1 MSPIKRLRKFVAE
14 HPELHMFGTQGGFGD
29 LIGRSESYVRALE
42 SNGKITDKIAKQI
55 QDRTG
60 VDFRW
65 LLDPGDA
72 CSVIPAV
79 TGGGLTHE
87 MVLQKVRK
95 EIDSNLKKARRL
107 EEVSFSPESS
117 TSRYAKLVDGLL
129 AAWRDKL
136 IDELEEGDRANFDDL
151 MTRLG
156 EGK

>member
-1 MSPIKRLRKFVAE
+1 
-14 HPELHMFGTQGGFGD
+14 MFGTQGGFGD
-29 LIGRSESYVRALE
+29 LIGRPESYVRALE

-65 LLDPGDA
+65 LLDPGDVG
-72 CSVIPAV
+72 SVIPAV

-87 MVLQKVRK
+87 MVLQKVRD
-95 EIDSNLKKARRL
+95 EIASNRRKVRQL
-107 EEVSFSPESS
+107 EEVTPEASG
-117 TSRYAKLVDGLL
+117 SRYTKLVDGLL

-136 IDELEEGDRANFDDL
+136 IDELEDGDRANFDDL

-156 EGK
+156 EER